1 MVYSTRAVQL
11 LNNTICV
18 NENREAVI
26 LLIYNKIILPFLC
39 PLKRYRLQAATLL
52 WQCIGYCD
60 AFSTLNFDRL
70 LSAEFRIAV
79 FICEND
85 DNTQIISL

>member
-1 MVYSTRAVQL
+1 MEYSTRAVQL

-39 PLKRYRLQAATLL
+39 PLK
-52 WQCIGYCD
+52 
-60 AFSTLNFDRL
+60 
-70 LSAEFRIAV
+70 
-79 FICEND
+79 
-85 DNTQIISL
+85 